1 MDHFAAVAVK
11 DVGLKPALLD
21 RSVRQLQLA
30 LAVLIPGDPLAL
42 IDCAI
47 GPAKLAIA
55 VTLVFHVFASV
66 DVSAVPDELAIAFFA
81 IVLVSAFECV
91 AVHQV
96 RMLLP
101 PALAVLHALRE
112 AALVDSVRLPGVGA
126 AVAVRQPKLV

>member
-1 MDHFAAVAVK
+1 MDHFAAVAIK

-21 RSVRQLQLA
+21 RSVRQLELA
-30 LAVLIPGDPLAL
+30 LAVLIPGNPLSL

-47 GPAKLAIA
+47 GPAEFTIA

-66 DVSAVPDELAIAFFA
+66 DVSTVPDELAIAFFA
-81 IVLVSAFECV
+81 IVLVNTFECV

-101 PALAVLHALRE
+101 SALAVLHAL
-112 AALVDSVRLPGVGA
+112 
-126 AVAVRQPKLV
+126 